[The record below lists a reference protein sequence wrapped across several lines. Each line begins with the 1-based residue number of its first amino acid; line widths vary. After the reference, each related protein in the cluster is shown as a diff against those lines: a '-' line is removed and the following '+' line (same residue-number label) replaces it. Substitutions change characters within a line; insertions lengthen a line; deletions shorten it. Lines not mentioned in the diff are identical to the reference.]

1 MNTQDVINIRNCCSA
16 KENVKRIRR
25 QPQTER
31 KNIERDTS
39 DKGLSFQMYK
49 QLLKLNIRKFKK
61 NIKNGPKTLTKK
73 RYTDNK

>member
-49 QLLKLNIRKFKK
+49 QLFKLNIRKFKK
-61 NIKNGPKTLTKK
+61 TLKMGQ
-73 RYTDNK
+73 RH